1 MLLRQRLGIA
11 LIIIFLPINGPLWR
25 MLAEIVGFPLNIGE
39 VQFFI
44 LSIIL
49 CIIGGI
55 MTFTP
60 KLKNPFQE

>member
-1 MLLRQRLGIA
+1 MMLRQRLGIA

-25 MLAEIVGFPLNIGE
+25 MLAEIAGFPLNIGE

-49 CIIGGI
+49 FILGGI

>member
-25 MLAEIVGFPLNIGE
+25 MLAEIAGFPLKIDE

-49 CIIGGI
+49 FILDGI

-60 KLKNPFQE
+60 KLKSPFQE